1 MSYVDGFVLPVP
13 KDNKDRFIEFA
24 NYTDSMF
31 MELGAIRILEC
42 WADDVPDGVVTD
54 FRKAVQAEPDEDV
67 VFAWIEWPDKETRDA
82 AMAKMMEPDNPDPRM
97 DQEKNPVP
105 FNGKRMIFGGFRT
118 VVHLG
123 K

>member
-13 KDNKDRFIEFA
+13 KGNKQRFIEFA

-31 MELGAIRILEC
+31 IELGATRILEC
-42 WADDVPDGVVTD
+42 WADEVPDGTVTD
-54 FRKAVQAEPDEDV
+54 FRMAVKAEPDEDV
-67 VFAWIEWPDKETRDA
+67 VFAWVEWPDKETRDA

-105 FNGKRMIFGGFRT
+105 FNGKRMIFGGFRP
-118 VVHLG
+118 VVHLE

>member
-13 KDNKDRFIEFA
+13 RANKERFVEFA

-31 MELGAIRILEC
+31 MEMGATRNLEC
-42 WADDVPDGVVTD
+42 WADEVPDGTVTD
-54 FRKAVQAEPDEDV
+54 FRMAVKAEADEDV
-67 VFAWIEWPDKETRDA
+67 VFAWVEWPDKETRDA
-82 AMAKMMEPDNPDPRM
+82 AMARMMDPANPDPRM
-97 DQEKNPVP
+97 DQERNPVP
-105 FNGKRMIFGGFRT
+105 FNGKRMIFGGFRP